1 MTEGKNAGATSRIR
15 VKRCTM
21 TARLII
27 VSSSMRET
35 SRLAKLFIRTPA
47 SRWFHSRSTIVLV
60 AALRC
65 AGLTDRRLRRS
76 LAGYS
81 VQPRASRRGWILTPV
96 AGCWNAR
103 RVTLSPL
110 AHNYTR
116 LPRRGLRIVPPV
128 DTLRYT
134 LGVSFPRRECP
145 QTEGT
150 KMSSQILFIIRKRSI
165 IMISFRIWTPQTQ
178 RKV

>member
-1 MTEGKNAGATSRIR
+1 MTM
-15 VKRCTM
+15 C
-21 TARLII
+21 LII
-27 VSSSMRET
+27 VFFHHARKRWAG
-35 SRLAKLFIRTPA
+35 SRNFFIRTPA
-47 SRWFHSRSTIVLV
+47 SRRFHSRSTIVLV

-103 RVTLSPL
+103 RVTLSL

-116 LPRRGLRIVPPV
+116 LPRRGLRPRIVPPV
-128 DTLRYT
+128 DTLY
-134 LGVSFPRRECP
+134 VSFAPWECL

-150 KMSSQILFIIRKRSI
+150 KTSSQILCVVRKSSI
-165 IMISFRIWTPQTQ
+165 IMISF
-178 RKV
+178 K

>member
-1 MTEGKNAGATSRIR
+1 MRHRGSHPGQ
-15 VKRCTM
+15 TM
-21 TARLII
+21 HNDGVPHYRFFQRARE
-27 VSSSMRET
+27 M
-35 SRLAKLFIRTPA
+35 SRLAKLFIRTPTP
-47 SRWFHSRSTIVLV
+47 RRFHSRSTIVLV

-116 LPRRGLRIVPPV
+116 LPRRGLRPRIVPPV
-128 DTLRYT
+128 DTPC
-134 LGVSFPRRECP
+134 VSFAPRGCP
-145 QTEGT
+145 QTET
-150 KMSSQILFIIRKRSI
+150 NSQILFIVCENSTI
-165 IMISFRIWTPQTQ
+165 ISLF
-178 RKV
+178 KVWSSHM

>member
-1 MTEGKNAGATSRIR
+1 MTERKKRRCDIDLASRSNDAQWQR
-15 VKRCTM
+15 ASLSFLPAC
-21 TARLII
+21 AQ
-27 VSSSMRET
+27 EP

-47 SRWFHSRSTIVLV
+47 SRQFHSRSTIVLV

-116 LPRRGLRIVPPV
+116 LPRRGLRLRIVSPV
-128 DTLRYT
+128 DTLH
-134 LGVSFPRRECP
+134 VSFPPRECP

-150 KMSSQILFIIRKRSI
+150 KMSSQILFIIRKSSI
-165 IMISFRIWTPQTQ
+165 VTIRLKNIYYIWIP
-178 RKV
+178 

>member
-1 MTEGKNAGATSRIR
+1 MIEGKNAGATSISHPGQ
-15 VKRCTM
+15 TM
-21 TARLII
+21 HNDGVPHYRFFQRARE
-27 VSSSMRET
+27 M

-47 SRWFHSRSTIVLV
+47 SRRFHSRSTIV

-103 RVTLSPL
+103 RVTLSSL

-116 LPRRGLRIVPPV
+116 LPRRGLRPRIVPPV
-128 DTLRYT
+128 DTPC
-134 LGVSFPRRECP
+134 VSFAPRGCP

-150 KMSSQILFIIRKRSI
+150 KMSSQILLIVRKNSI
-165 IMISFRIWTPQTQ
+165 ITLLF
-178 RKV
+178 KVRSLHM

>member
-1 MTEGKNAGATSRIR
+1 M
-15 VKRCTM
+15 
-21 TARLII
+21 
-27 VSSSMRET
+27 

-47 SRWFHSRSTIVLV
+47 SRRFHSRSTIVLV

-103 RVTLSPL
+103 RVTLSLL

-116 LPRRGLRIVPPV
+116 LPRRGLRIVPFV
-128 DTLRYT
+128 DTLY
-134 LGVSFPRRECP
+134 VSFAPRRCP
-145 QTEGT
+145 QTEGAKT
-150 KMSSQILFIIRKRSI
+150 SSQILFIVRKSSTITLSFKVWICEHTKYYNFSDEQKRYVCHKNNVRPGI
-165 IMISFRIWTPQTQ
+165 EISDGFSARFFSMGSS
-178 RKV
+178 